1 MKKNRNSTNFSTIPT
16 QYSTAKT
23 PTKMCEVLILLCI
36 SIGEGIAR
44 VCSKR

>member
-23 PTKMCEVLILLCI
+23 PTKTPQKHKLKFVKYLYI
-36 SIGEGIAR
+36 ST
-44 VCSKR
+44 

>member
-23 PTKMCEVLILLCI
+23 PTKIPPKHHLKCVKHLYI
-36 SIGEGIAR
+36 SA
-44 VCSKR
+44 